1 MIIHDADHLGLSQ
14 LYQLRGRV
22 GRSSRVSY
30 AFLMY
35 KRDKLL
41 KEEAEKRLQ
50 AIREFTEL
58 GSGIKIAMRDL
69 EIRGA
74 GNVLGA
80 EQHGHMEA
88 VGYDLY
94 CKLLNQA
101 VKALKGERDEEE
113 DFESVVECDIDAY
126 IPASYIKNEYQKLD
140 IYKRIS
146 GIENE
151 EEYLDM
157 QDELMDRFGDIPR
170 SVDNLLAIAALK
182 ALAHRAYVTEVKIN
196 RQEIRMT
203 MYQKARLNTDGIPA
217 LVEECKGALRFQMTE
232 QPYFL
237 YTDRKRKNKDC
248 MPMMET
254 ARELLQKI
262 GDLAQKTENTENA

>member
-1 MIIHDADHLGLSQ
+1 
-14 LYQLRGRV
+14 
-22 GRSSRVSY
+22 
-30 AFLMY
+30 MY

-58 GSGIKIAMRDL
+58 GSGVKIAMRDL

-94 CKLLNQA
+94 CKLL
-101 VKALKGERDEEE
+101 
-113 DFESVVECDIDAY
+113 
-126 IPASYIKNEYQKLD
+126 KLD
-140 IYKRIS
+140 VYKRIS

-157 QDELMDRFGDIPR
+157 QDELMDRFGDIPKA
-170 SVDNLLAIAALK
+170 VANLLQVALLK
-182 ALAHRAYVTEVKIN
+182 AMGHKAYVTEVRIN
-196 RQEIRMT
+196 RQEIRLT
-203 MYQKARLNTDGIPA
+203 MYQNAKLDTAGIPE
-217 LVEECKGALRFQMTE
+217 LVASYGDELRFVMAE

-237 YTDRKRKNKDC
+237 YVDRRNKQKDC
-248 MPMMET
+248 AAMMEL
-254 ARELLQKI
+254 ARTLLGQI
-262 GDLAQKTENTENA
+262 IQLSY